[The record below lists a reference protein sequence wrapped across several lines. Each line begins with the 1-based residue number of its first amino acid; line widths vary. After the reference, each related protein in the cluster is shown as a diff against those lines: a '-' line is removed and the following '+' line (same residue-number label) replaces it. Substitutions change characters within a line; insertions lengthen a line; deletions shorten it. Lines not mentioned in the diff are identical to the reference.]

1 MGEGQSREQEFC
13 RLELVEKR
21 RRGRKRR
28 RRGRRRLH
36 MSRALDFETNG
47 GAGGGCILYLFFQ

>member
-13 RLELVEKR
+13 RLELVEK
-21 RRGRKRR
+21 R